1 MAGSI
6 PLSQTEDKDEND
18 ENRERMETEK
28 KIRERVSNQRIL
40 QVCALLFG
48 LFVIAEMIGA
58 IVSEQFF
65 SDLPNIMN
73 KYL

>member
-1 MAGSI
+1 MTGSI
-6 PLSQTEDKDEND
+6 PLSQTEDKDDSNVQIE
-18 ENRERMETEK
+18 EEK

-58 IVSEQFF
+58 IVSE
-65 SDLPNIMN
+65 LVV
-73 KYL
+73 Y